1 MRRASESAPCHVQRD
16 PVKPSPHPAIAE
28 TSPAESDHPVNVAKL
43 FREHNT
49 ALLRFTAAKL
59 GSEHEAREVAQE
71 AYVRL
76 LQLDKPETISYLRAF
91 LFKTASNLAVDR
103 LRARRRAPS
112 LHSTTDED
120 IAAFELSPERQ
131 CAGEQMIAVL
141 NRALDELPTKCR
153 RIFVLYRVEELS
165 RAEIAI
171 RMGLGERMVRLY
183 MARALEHLRR
193 RIDEASEGRRVVP

>member
-1 MRRASESAPCHVQRD
+1 M
-16 PVKPSPHPAIAE
+16 KPSLQIANI
-28 TSPAESDHPVNVAKL
+28 SPAEGDHPADVAKL
-43 FREHNT
+43 FREHNA

-91 LFKTASNLAVDR
+91 LFKTASNLAMDR

-112 LHSTTDED
+112 LHSASNED
-120 IAAFELSPERQ
+120 IAAFDLSPERH

-141 NRALDELPTKCR
+141 DRALDELPNKCR
-153 RIFVLYRVEELS
+153 RIFVLYRVEGLS

-193 RIDEASEGRRVVP
+193 RIDEASEGRRAVP